1 VVTEALVRV
10 GAPTAGITGIALL
23 IVAVITGQ
31 SGTLSVAFVTLTIS
45 VVAFIQQRRHR
56 IQPLVLL
63 LLASFGFAVNIPTTD
78 RTVAAAALPALAVFV
93 LIGVFSLPRRTALWF
108 AVWCG
113 LLSVWS
119 MPWLFPDVTTSELAV
134 LILMVGGTEFAGFL
148 LITRA
153 ADALINA
160 EENARLVFDASPV
173 ATWEEDFTP
182 VQEWLESLRAAGVH
196 DLRTYLL
203 ERPDEVRRGA
213 ALIKIRRVNP
223 AAARLVEAQSTSQ
236 VVDSFGDV
244 DRKET
249 ELASFTDQ
257 FVAIWEGR
265 QELGLDLYGLTLN
278 GRPIEAVLHWSV
290 PVSQGRPDLSRVI
303 VAISD
308 ISPRKIVEERLAE
321 ALQSNQR
328 LLGFEHAITTCS
340 QALLLSTDEG
350 ALEVA
355 LRTLCDAIGA
365 ESAYLSLN
373 VDDPELGPSFHM
385 VNVTTKPGAKSQEDR
400 VGRVIPWMAWPRA
413 YEELS
418 RGKPFM
424 QIADQSAVAKNG
436 ISRLGVPIFSGDEWL
451 GILTFEDSEYRG
463 DWPIEAVNMLAVA
476 APMLS
481 TYWERET
488 NRRRLEELVRSKDR
502 FVASVSHELR
512 TPLSAVLGFAE
523 ELRNRAG
530 SFQPGEVTEMLEV
543 IADQSKDMA
552 DMVEDLL
559 VAARAEIG
567 TISVRPQTVYL
578 RSQAEAAL
586 AAIDSMHTDRVQVT
600 GGPGKAWADPT
611 RTRQIIRNLLTNAI
625 RYGGDKVV
633 AEASSSGDFTVLSV
647 RDNGP
652 GLPQTEWE
660 RIFEPYQ
667 RAHDVPTQTGSIGL
681 GLTVSRQLAR
691 LMGGN
696 LTYRS
701 AAEESIFEL
710 TLPASQPDPRRE
722 VEEQLAPVSV

>member
-1 VVTEALVRV
+1 VVTEALVRI
-10 GAPTAGITGIALL
+10 GAPTAGVTGLGLL
-23 IVAVITGQ
+23 TVGVMTGRP
-31 SGTLSVAFVTLTIS
+31 GTISVAFLTLTIS
-45 VVAFIQQRRHR
+45 VVAYIQKRNHR
-56 IQPLVLL
+56 IRPLVLL
-63 LLASFGFAVNIPTTD
+63 LLASFGFALNIPTTD

-93 LIGVFSLPRRTALWF
+93 FVGIFSLPRRTALWF

-113 LLSVWS
+113 LLSAWS
-119 MPWLFPDVTTSELAV
+119 IPWLFPDVTTSELV
-134 LILMVGGTEFAGFL
+134 GLILMVGGTEIAGFL

-153 ADALINA
+153 ADALIKE
-160 EENARLVFDASPV
+160 EENSRLVFDASPV

-182 VQEWLESLRAAGVH
+182 VQEWLESLRAAGVT

-223 AAARLVEAQSTSQ
+223 AAARLVEAQSAAQ
-236 VVDSFGDV
+236 VVASFGDV
-244 DRKET
+244 DRQEI
-249 ELASFTDQ
+249 ELASFTEQ

-265 QELGLDLYGLTLN
+265 REVGIDLNGLTLE
-278 GRPIEAVLHWSV
+278 GRPLEAVLHWLV

-308 ISPRKIVEERLAE
+308 ITPRKIVEERLAA
-321 ALQSNQR
+321 ALQANQQ
-328 LLGFEHAITTCS
+328 LLAFEHAISTCS
-340 QALLLSTDEG
+340 QALLLGTGED

-365 ESAYLSLN
+365 DSAYLSLN
-373 VDDPELGPSFHM
+373 REDPELGPSFHI
-385 VNVTTKPGAKSQEDR
+385 VKVTTRAGAVSQEDR
-400 VGRVIPWMAWPRA
+400 VGRVIPWIAWPDA
-413 YEELS
+413 YENLS
-418 RGKPFM
+418 RGELFM
-424 QIADQSAVAKNG
+424 KIADQVGRSG
-436 ISRLGVPIFSGDEWL
+436 ISRLGVPIFSGDDWV
-451 GILTFEDSEYRG
+451 GTVSFEDTGQRF
-463 DWPIEAVNMLAVA
+463 DWPSEAVNMLVVA

-488 NRRRLEELVRSKDR
+488 TSQRLEELVRSKDR

-523 ELRNRAG
+523 ELRNRSD
-530 SFQPGEVTEMLEV
+530 SFQPAELTEMLEL

-552 DMVEDLL
+552 NMVEDLL

-586 AAIDSMHTDRVQVT
+586 AAVDSAQADRVKVI

-633 AEASSSGDFTVLSV
+633 AEAGSSGDFTVLAV

-667 RAHDVPTQTGSIGL
+667 RAHDRPTQTGSIGL

-691 LMGGN
+691 LMGGD

-701 AAEESIFEL
+701 AAGESIFEL
-710 TLPASQPDPRRE
+710 TLPASKPDPLRE
-722 VEEQLAPVSV
+722 VEEQVTPVSV